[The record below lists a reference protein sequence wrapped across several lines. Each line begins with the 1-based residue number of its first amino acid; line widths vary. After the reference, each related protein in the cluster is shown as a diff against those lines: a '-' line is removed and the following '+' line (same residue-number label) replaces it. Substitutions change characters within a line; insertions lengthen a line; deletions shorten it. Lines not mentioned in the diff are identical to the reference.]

1 MVLVIDL
8 PDAFD
13 ADDETVHIHLLA
25 VDRRP
30 RVRLTGFL
38 LAAFA
43 MMDMPAILVH
53 PAIIAVINDRDKALR
68 QFDHLHRY
76 TRSLSDFAGIVVT
89 GTCDCA
95 ASNTKAAFRVGC
107 LFSSLAMT

>member
-1 MVLVIDL
+1 MVVVIDL

-13 ADDETVHIHLLA
+13 ADDEAVHVHLLA

-30 RVRLTGFL
+30 RVGLTGFL

-43 MMDMPAILVH
+43 MMDMPAIFVH
-53 PAIIAVINDRDKALR
+53 PAIVLVINDRDEAFG
-68 QFDHLHRY
+68 QFDHLYHY
-76 TRSLSDFAGIVVT
+76 TRSSSVFVGIVVT

-95 ASNTKAAFRVGC
+95 ANNTKAAFRVGC